1 MDSGSDEGK
10 DWATSVAGGRPDS
23 SVLLRKPGDV
33 FDLQFSI
40 RPPRHGK
47 QKVRKAV
54 DPSDDIRAHCF
65 GMRQFNNLSFG
76 PPSRCS
82 GHVEPGGDLGA
93 SGKHKGGHGGVSRF
107 HFVDELLHLGHRRV
121 GEAHGFFLVGGPL
134 GSRQISADV
143 EEPTLAEV
151 QYGMHAAQETFVFG
165 RYRAHCQA
173 DDGVRF
179 VNRSISRHAWMIFG
193 DSPSAKEPGGTV
205 ITRSCVELHARSLGC
220 LVLRAAESTVQKLLE
235 IQTDP
240 LIEINS
246 QC

>member
-76 PPSRCS
+76 PPSRRS
-82 GHVEPGGDLGA
+82 GHMEPRGEFGA
-93 SGKHKGGHGGVSRF
+93 SGKHKGGHGGISRF
-107 HFVDELLHLGHRRV
+107 HFIDELLHLGHRRV
-121 GEAHGFFLVGGPL
+121 GEANGFFLVGGAL
-134 GSRQISADV
+134 GGGQIGTNV
-143 EEPTLAEV
+143 EQATLAQV
-151 QYGMHAAQETFVFG
+151 QYGMHPAQEAFVFG
-165 RYRAHCQA
+165 GYCAHRQA
-173 DDGVRF
+173 NDGVRF
-179 VNRSISRHAWMIFG
+179 VNRAIGRHAWVIFG
-193 DSPSAKEPGGTV
+193 DSSAAKEPGRPV
-205 ITRSCVELHARSLGC
+205 IARSCVELHRWR
-220 LVLRAAESTVQKLLE
+220 V
-235 IQTDP
+235 
-240 LIEINS
+240 
-246 QC
+246 